1 VALVTRD
8 AQRMEQTARQ
18 LRSLD
23 GNSLVLLAE
32 VADFQRLRAESARIE
47 DQNGATGN
55 LGRQRRDVG
64 IRPIRRGHR
73 EPGTQEQLTGG
84 GCPR

>member
-47 DQNGATGN
+47 DQTGPLAIWVDNAVTSVFAPFAEATAN
-55 LGRQRRDVG
+55 PARKSS
-64 IRPIRRGHR
+64 
-73 EPGTQEQLTGG
+73 
-84 GCPR
+84 